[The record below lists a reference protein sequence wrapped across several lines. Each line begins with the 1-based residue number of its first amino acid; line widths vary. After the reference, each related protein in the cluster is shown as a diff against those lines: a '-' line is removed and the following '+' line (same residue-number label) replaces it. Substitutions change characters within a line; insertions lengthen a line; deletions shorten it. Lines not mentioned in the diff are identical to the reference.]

1 MSGNNDSFDD
11 EPVEYEAI
19 SGLPLLKS
27 ERQPCVDDRWADAWP
42 DQVDFA
48 NPDWLTRGS
57 WSGAPYDRVL
67 LDGIWWRDWTQWR
80 LYSLIFPAKD
90 DSGIW
95 YGERGQVKFRVEGS
109 VLARVPEASW
119 AWTTENS
126 PNTIE
131 LYGGWY

>member
-1 MSGNNDSFDD
+1 MSDNKASSNA

-57 WSGAPYDRVL
+57 WSGAPYHRMHYNW
-67 LDGIWWRDWTQWR
+67 GSRDALMQWR
-80 LYSLIFPAKD
+80 LYSLVFPVKD

-95 YGERGQVKFRVEGS
+95 YGERGEVKFRVEGS